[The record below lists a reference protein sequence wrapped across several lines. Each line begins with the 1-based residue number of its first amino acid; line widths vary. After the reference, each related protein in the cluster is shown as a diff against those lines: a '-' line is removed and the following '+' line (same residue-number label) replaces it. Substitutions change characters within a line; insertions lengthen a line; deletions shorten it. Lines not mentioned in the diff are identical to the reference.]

1 MPDILPGGHAL
12 VVDVRRAK
20 EFQLSARDRERL
32 RPWARSEA
40 SAFLTLWDAA

>member
-1 MPDILPGGHAL
+1 MPDVLPGGEAL

-20 EFQLSARDRERL
+20 EYRLTPRDRERL